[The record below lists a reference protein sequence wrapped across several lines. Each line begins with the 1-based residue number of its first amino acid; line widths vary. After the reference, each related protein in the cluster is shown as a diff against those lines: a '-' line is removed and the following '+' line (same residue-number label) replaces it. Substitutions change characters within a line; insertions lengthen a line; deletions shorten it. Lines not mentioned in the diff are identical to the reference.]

1 MADNEIFQ
9 ETVPLAQALFGRNNK
24 PTLAELVSRRRDKG
38 LLLEGM
44 CQVTPVITD
53 KKTGAQRLAPELSA
67 IFCVYGPA
75 EYNDD
80 DEGDDDDDGD
90 DDDKGDDDDDDQ
102 ANDQGEPVSPAALE
116 AAKPAENLGAPEVIE
131 APAAPAV
138 DKEPTIMG
146 VEPVPQ
152 A

>member
-24 PTLAELVSRRRDKG
+24 PTIAELVSRRRNKG

-67 IFCVYGPA
+67 ILCVYGPA
-75 EYNDD
+75 EYDN
-80 DEGDDDDDGD
+80 DDDDDD
-90 DDDKGDDDDDDQ
+90 DQDDDQ

-116 AAKPAENLGAPEVIE
+116 AAKPADNLGAPEVIA
-131 APAAPAV
+131 APAPAV